1 MALREGELARRE
13 SGAVECRGEAVRLHW
28 TFDELPTSD
37 SHTLDVKFS
46 CSIRIADNPTDRR
59 MFVEVFL
66 NAADVV
72 TFQTIADHFSASL
85 RAEATRLAAAHSADG
100 AVSGM
105 LNDEYIASL
114 SRAAKPVAF
123 ASGLEVLPPFQ
134 LGLSSRS
141 LQRSRLHDVAEARA
155 KEQST
160 RQLQHMQ
167 HAGDVLRQF
176 QALRQSAPDLPAGR
190 LLQQLD
196 PAERGSTLRTLLLAS
211 ASEKSLA
218 TLYAVA
224 GPYLI
229 RIDPRQAPPRPVLIE
244 LPRELGPLRS
254 VQPATLDGA
263 SVLLIG
269 ARGGVM
275 LVAAQDPTNVR
286 SYALPELQSP
296 LGFNSVAVA
305 GRSIW
310 ASHSEAGIVRWSLDD
325 PAAAPAAETLA
336 AARQVRALDESR
348 VIYAAGNA
356 VSVHDGTHALPL
368 PAASPAEVIAIL
380 PVQRSVIVVHADGV
394 IATIDPAAMTVQDV
408 RRRNTPLDAAGLLPW
423 LGDVRLLLAT
433 ESGPIDCIGLDD
445 PLVTQYLSPYRGI
458 KMVEACTDLIA
469 AVTPDRQRI
478 VVWHTWDEQRPL
490 GDIHV
495 TSAARHR
502 IGDISFMG

>member
-28 TFDELPTSD
+28 TFDELPTND
-37 SHTLDVKFS
+37 SHTLDVQFS

-66 NAADVV
+66 NAADVA
-72 TFQTIADHFSASL
+72 TFQAIADHFSASL
-85 RAEATRLAAAHSADG
+85 RAEATRLAAANSADG
-100 AVSGM
+100 ATSGM
-105 LNDEYIASL
+105 LNDEFITSL

-134 LGLSSRS
+134 LNLSSRS
-141 LQRSRLHDVAEARA
+141 RLRSRLYEVEEARA
-155 KEQST
+155 REQSA
-160 RQLQHMQ
+160 RQLQQMQ

-176 QALRQSAPDLPAGR
+176 QALRESAPDLPAGR
-190 LLQQLD
+190 LLQEIA

-211 ASEKSLA
+211 ANDKSLA

-254 VQPATLDGA
+254 VQPAKLDGA
-263 SVLLIG
+263 SVLLVG

-275 LVAAQDPTNVR
+275 VVAAEDATKVR
-286 SYALPELQSP
+286 SYALPELQSQ
-296 LGFNSVAVA
+296 LGFNSVAIA
-305 GRSIW
+305 GRSVW
-310 ASHSEAGIVRWSLDD
+310 ASHSEAGIVRWNLDE
-325 PAAAPAAETLA
+325 PQAAPTVEPLA
-336 AARQVRALDESR
+336 AARQARALDESR

-356 VSVHDGTHALPL
+356 LFVHDGTRGAPL
-368 PAASPAEVIAIL
+368 AATSPAEVIAIL
-380 PVQRSVIVVHADGV
+380 PVQRSAIAVHADGV
-394 IATIDPAAMTVQDV
+394 IATVDPAAMSVQDI

-423 LGDVRLLLAT
+423 LGDVRLLLAA

-445 PLVTQYLSPYRGI
+445 PLLTQYLSPYRGI

-469 AVTPDRQRI
+469 AVAPDRQRI
-478 VVWHTWDEQRPL
+478 VVWQTWDEQRPL

-495 TSAARHR
+495 TSVARHR
-502 IGDISFMG
+502 IADICFMG